1 MEKMNWHEAK
11 EYLIKFNNKYN
22 YTTKGMMDH
31 ICTMVAV
38 ISEDSFTKEYSLE
51 SRSYVFTNDNKAFL
65 NNCGYS
71 IFASSLDGSDPCVRL
86 ERYLE
91 DEGVKDGWKLDYC
104 YIKSED

>member
-1 MEKMNWHEAK
+1 MERMTWNEAK

-22 YTTKGMMDH
+22 YTTKGTMDH

-38 ISEDSFTKEYSLE
+38 ISEDSFTQEYSLE
-51 SRSYVFTNDNKAFL
+51 SRSYAFTNDNKAFL

-71 IFASSLDGSDPCVRL
+71 IFAGSDPCVRL
-86 ERYLE
+86 ERYLA
-91 DEGVKDGWKLDYC
+91 DEGFKDGWKVEYC